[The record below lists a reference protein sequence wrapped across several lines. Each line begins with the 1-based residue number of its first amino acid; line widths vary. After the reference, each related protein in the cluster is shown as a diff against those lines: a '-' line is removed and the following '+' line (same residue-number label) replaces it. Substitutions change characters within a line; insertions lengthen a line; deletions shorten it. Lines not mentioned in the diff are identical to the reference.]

1 MNAKARGLVAAAV
14 ALTVAIGFAALTLLG
29 GDEATPAARPGG
41 VAQYTT
47 QPATGSPDGE
57 RIEAS
62 ASSARL
68 EGGARDAAIAYAT
81 APQHWLYLDDEAL
94 EEAVREVASARSA
107 ERLVAEIQGE
117 VGLAR
122 DGLARSAGPVWWLVR
137 PLAWNLQHYTP
148 ERAEVS
154 VWTVSVLSAADVAV
168 PQADWVRVN
177 VEVVWEDERWRV
189 DDASDVPGP
198 TPAVGGR
205 DEPWQPE
212 ALDEALAGFERIE
225 VEVSQ

>member
-1 MNAKARGLVAAAV
+1 MSAKRRALVAAAV
-14 ALTVAIGFAALTLLG
+14 AITVAVGLAALTPLS
-29 GDEATPAARPGG
+29 GDEVPPEARPGG
-41 VAQYTT
+41 VGEDIS
-47 QPATGSPDGE
+47 QPATGSPYGE
-57 RIEAS
+57 RKE
-62 ASSARL
+62 SSAGPAHD
-68 EGGARDAAIAYAT
+68 EAGARDAAIAYAT
-81 APQHWLYLDDEAL
+81 APQQWLYLDDEAL
-94 EEAVREVASARSA
+94 EEAVREVASAGSA
-107 ERLVAEIQGE
+107 ERLVAEVHGE

-137 PLAWNLQHYTP
+137 PLAWNLQHYMP

-177 VEVVWEDERWRV
+177 VVLVWEDERWRV
-189 DDASDVPGP
+189 DEASDVPGP

-225 VEVSQ
+225 AEVPR

>member
-1 MNAKARGLVAAAV
+1 MSAKARGLVAAAV
-14 ALTVAIGFAALTLLG
+14 ALTAAIGFAALTLLG
-29 GDEATPAARPGG
+29 GDEATPAVLPDG
-41 VAQYTT
+41 VAEDTS
-47 QPATGSPDGE
+47 QPATGSPEGE
-57 RIEAS
+57 RTG
-62 ASSARL
+62 SSAGSARD
-68 EGGARDAAIAYAT
+68 EAGARDAAIAYAT
-81 APQHWLYLDDEAL
+81 APQQWLYLDDEAL
-94 EEAVREVASARSA
+94 EEAVREVASVRSA
-107 ERLVAEIQGE
+107 ERLVAEVQGE

-137 PLAWNLQHYTP
+137 PLAWNLQRYTP

-154 VWTVSVLSAADVAV
+154 VWTISVLSAADVAV

-177 VEVVWEDERWRV
+177 VVVVWEDEWWRV

-212 ALDEALAGFERIE
+212 ALDEALAGFERVDAE
-225 VEVSQ
+225 VLR